1 MRRYPGRLGLE
12 INYARALV
20 RTGACA
26 EAVAFLETLD
36 TLPSE
41 LGEKPIA
48 IYQEALG
55 VLADEA
61 LARGDEAAAAAHIR
75 KALST
80 PETLGAGR
88 QFRDDRVLDAWPARV
103 RDFWRRA
110 SRR

>member
-1 MRRYPGRLGLE
+1 MRRYPGRLGRE

-55 VLADEA
+55 ALADEA
-61 LARGDEAAAAAHIR
+61 LARGDEAAAAHIR